1 MDSLNANVPSSAASR
16 PDGDPPTRV
25 LLVMEPGGLRDQ
37 LARIVALEGHDIACA
52 ERLETAR
59 LARSLQHDDA
69 TAALLSA
76 AAAGPARPAPR

>member
-37 LARIVALEGHDIACA
+37 LARIARTPDLSRDTA
-52 ERLETAR
+52 EMVGRILG
-59 LARSLQHDDA
+59 D
-69 TAALLSA
+69 
-76 AAAGPARPAPR
+76 